1 MLLLLWEQS
10 PQVIA
15 ILACPHRQS
24 FRIPLMSSTAQQSRQ
39 GMLKITE
46 IFHSLQGEARD
57 AGRPTVFVRLTGCPL
72 RCVYCD
78 SEYAFHGG
86 EWIHIDEIIQQ
97 VAAYE
102 TPYVC
107 VTGGE
112 PLAQK
117 RCLELLDKLCDAGYQ
132 VSLETSGAVDISGVD
147 ERVSRVLD
155 LKTPDSG
162 EQERNLWSN
171 LDVLTPH
178 DQVKFVICSRGDYEW
193 AVEVLQ
199 SRGLPDR
206 DVLFSPAWGDLD
218 AAELAAWVLKDRLN
232 VRVQLQLH
240 KILWGDVPGK

>member
-1 MLLLLWEQS
+1 MSNQS
-10 PQVIA
+10 
-15 ILACPHRQS
+15 S
-24 FRIPLMSSTAQQSRQ
+24 QSRQ

-57 AGRPTVFVRLTGCPL
+57 AGRPTVFIRLTGCPL

-78 SEYAFHGG
+78 SEYAFYGG
-86 EWIHIDEIIQQ
+86 EWMHIDQIMEQ
-97 VAAYE
+97 VANHK
-102 TPYVC
+102 TRYVC

-117 RCLELLDKLCDAGYQ
+117 RCHELLDRLCEAGYR
-132 VSLETSGAVDISGVD
+132 VSLETSGAIDVSKVDK
-147 ERVSRVLD
+147 RVSRVVD

-162 EQERNLWSN
+162 ELERNLWAN

-178 DQVKFVICSRGDYEW
+178 DQIKFVICSRGDYEW
-193 AVEVLQ
+193 AHGEVRT
-199 SRGLPDR
+199 RGLEENLDI
-206 DVLFSPAWGDLD
+206 LFSPAWGQQD
-218 AAELAAWVLKDRLN
+218 ATELARWVLEDQLA